1 MGSPMDPIANAF
13 LRHYEKEWLNNCLI
27 HFKPMIYKRH
37 ADDIFVIFSSKKHLQ
52 LFADYMN
59 KPHKCLQY
67 PSETENDNSFPFLDI
82 KITRHNQQFKTF
94 VYRNTTFSG
103 VFTRYKNYLDQT
115 YTKSFIDT

>member
-82 KITRHNQQFKTF
+82 KLPVIINNSKHLFIENQVSV
-94 VYRNTTFSG
+94 VYLGTMK
-103 VFTRYKNYLDQT
+103 V
-115 YTKSFIDT
+115 I